1 MIGNFLTSTFNY
13 IIKCMLFSH
22 KPSSLLNVFP
32 LLCINKNNLQCISEF
47 WYLGIILLHLSS
59 GLATSYHLYQSQ
71 QNFKKHFCNFYQS
84 HHQKHSPVIH
94 STNSFLPFYL
104 KLSCS
109 VYPIRSFNPSNL
121 AIFFCHHTSF
131 LLSVTSLLLFCSPL
145 TKYNP
150 NVNTVHLPRNYLI
163 SV

>member
-1 MIGNFLTSTFNY
+1 
-13 IIKCMLFSH
+13 MLFSH

-84 HHQKHSPVIH
+84 HHQKHSPTVIH

-121 AIFFCHHTSF
+121 APFFCHHTSF
-131 LLSVTSLLLFCSPL
+131 LLSVTSIPFCYSALLWQNTIPMLILFICQGIISYL
-145 TKYNP
+145 YKSITK
-150 NVNTVHLPRNYLI
+150 
-163 SV
+163 